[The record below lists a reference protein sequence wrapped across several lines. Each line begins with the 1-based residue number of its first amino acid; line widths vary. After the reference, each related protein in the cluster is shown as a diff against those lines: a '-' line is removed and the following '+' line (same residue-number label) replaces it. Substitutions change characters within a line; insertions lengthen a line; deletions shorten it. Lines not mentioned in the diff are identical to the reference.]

1 MTRVTEHHTLTWTC
15 DRCGGEH
22 RVALRESHSGEVI
35 RVQTHT
41 LNETFTMASMMPE
54 YIEREV
60 VYEITGGLDG
70 NCLYF
75 GGPTGPRIESGSIW
89 DAEVQR
95 RLRAAIEYTVL
106 DPDERAALVVAI
118 QREVRGF

>member
-1 MTRVTEHHTLTWTC
+1 MTRATEHHILTWTC

-22 RVALRESHSGEVI
+22 RVPLRESHSGEVI

-41 LNETFTMASMMPE
+41 LNETFTMASMLPE

-60 VYEITGGLDG
+60 VYEITGGMDG

-75 GGPTGPRIESGSIW
+75 GTTDPRPMSSVIGT
-89 DAEVQR
+89 DLLR
-95 RLRAAIEYTVL
+95 RIYLAIEYTVL
-106 DPDERAALVVAI
+106 DPDERAALVKAL
-118 QREVRGF
+118 QKEVR